1 MTNWIATGAW
11 RDFDLK
17 VGKLASAMEAL
28 AGKFATDFSD
38 PEPDPEYRITMTV
51 LEDGPTEPVRP
62 EGDGWRL
69 VWSGMMM
76 PIARRLHIM
85 VATWERVPHNGQ
97 RAEG

>member
-11 RDFDLK
+11 RDFSTY
-17 VGKLASAMEAL
+17 VAKLARAAEAI
-28 AGKFATDFSD
+28 AGKMTV